1 MVILPFK
8 SGPVFPGGVF
18 FLSARY
24 FCRTITYTDQKE
36 GVAVRA
42 DNFLPIIAYFFVFC
56 NLPYLK
62 AFHGNL
68 LNDRRKA
75 LCEAVFYIYSLLFF
89 PLVARLVG

>member
-24 FCRTITYTDQKE
+24 FCRTIIYTDQKE

-42 DNFLPIIAYFFVFC
+42 DLDSFVPGMSARQAEW
-56 NLPYLK
+56 L
-62 AFHGNL
+62 HG
-68 LNDRRKA
+68 
-75 LCEAVFYIYSLLFF
+75 
-89 PLVARLVG
+89 PG